1 MPDLINHNGKIHS
14 FLDFSNEFPNYLI
27 LESLAFDKEKNK
39 FLYVISLDKPGE
51 IKKGRVQMSDILL
64 NDVSVSRVHC
74 ILNIEGKK
82 FI

>member
-1 MPDLINHNGKIHS
+1 MQNKIIHS